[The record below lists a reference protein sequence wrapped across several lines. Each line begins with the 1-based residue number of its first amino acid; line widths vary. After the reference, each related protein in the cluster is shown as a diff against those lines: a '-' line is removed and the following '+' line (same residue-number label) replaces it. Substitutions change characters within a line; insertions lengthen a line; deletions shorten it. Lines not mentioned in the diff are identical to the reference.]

1 MNCRDPR
8 RDPGDFGRTQAP
20 ATRPLNSAVNCRL
33 LLGTSVPVCSVLH
46 STYTTFS
53 KKPESPQ
60 MAKRDRRSRR
70 RAKAKTPPLPPEA
83 APVRPMHD
91 EEAVDGILV
100 QIHKR
105 EFTIAGEQAGQT
117 QNRLGYEV
125 RVAIPDWEMN
135 RDLLK
140 SVNKGYAAQQK
151 LLAKLQREGAR
162 RPWLIQ
168 RFIEIDKAVAASLGT
183 ITERIRTRRWRE
195 RERGGALQRLQ
206 GTFGHLQRWTAKATR
221 YCERAQEIPDPAEK
235 ETVLD
240 AACLSI
246 LKIGEL
252 VNKVERMQHGF
263 WEQFRAAHFLEM
275 RHMRNLIGHTD
286 DLEGEA
292 VIPVGTGVCRDF
304 QSALGRTLFPMRAG
318 LSDGGFLI
326 PMNQLR
332 ELDPTRPGGEVTPSN
347 SIAMIDVDD
356 GGRFVIHRVGRS
368 ADNRALISSSATG
381 SWRLSV
387 YSLSSR
393 PGAGAS
399 SLPP

>member
-1 MNCRDPR
+1 
-8 RDPGDFGRTQAP
+8 
-20 ATRPLNSAVNCRL
+20 
-33 LLGTSVPVCSVLH
+33 
-46 STYTTFS
+46 
-53 KKPESPQ
+53 

-70 RAKAKTPPLPPEA
+70 RAKAKTTPLPLKA
-83 APVRPMHD
+83 APARPMHV

-100 QIHKR
+100 QIHKT
-105 EFTIAGEQAGQT
+105 EFTIGGEQAGQT
-117 QNRLGYEV
+117 QNRPGYEV
-125 RVAIPDWEMN
+125 RIAIPDWEMN
-135 RDLLK
+135 RPLLK
-140 SVNKGYAAQQK
+140 WVKKGYAAQQK
-151 LLAKLQREGAR
+151 LLSKLQREGAP

-183 ITERIRTRRWRE
+183 IAERIRTRRWRE

-206 GTFGHLQRWTAKATR
+206 GTFGDLQRWTAKATR
-221 YCERAQEIPDPAEK
+221 YCERAQEISDPAEK

-304 QSALGRTLFPMRAG
+304 QATLGGTLFPERAG
-318 LSDGGFLI
+318 LSDGRFVM
-326 PMNQLR
+326 PTKQLR
-332 ELDPTRPGGEVTPSN
+332 ELDPVRPGSGATPSN
-347 SIAMIDVDD
+347 SIAMIDIDD
-356 GGRFVIHRVGRS
+356 RGRFVILRVGRS
-368 ADNRALISSSATG
+368 EHNTLLVSSSATG
-381 SWRLSV
+381 SLRLKV
-387 YSLSSR
+387 YRLKSR
-393 PGAGAS
+393 PGD
-399 SLPP
+399 